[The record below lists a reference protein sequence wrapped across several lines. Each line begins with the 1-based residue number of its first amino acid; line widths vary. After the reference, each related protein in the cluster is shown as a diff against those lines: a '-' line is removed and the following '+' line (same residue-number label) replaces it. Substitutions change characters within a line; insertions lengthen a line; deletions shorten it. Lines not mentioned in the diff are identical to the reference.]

1 MRLRHRTL
9 YTQTCSN
16 GNLKPGPVNA
26 KSALFRNVKRFT
38 ESAPRLAGIDTTFD
52 HVRRGALV
60 ARYHL
65 RIDNPLGSTRAK
77 FVLDQ
82 LMKLRQ
88 THDSTRYPNT
98 RY

>member
-16 GNLKPGPVNA
+16 GNSKPGPINA
-26 KSALFRNVKRFT
+26 KSTLFRNVKRFT

-60 ARYHL
+60 ARITCVSIIHL
-65 RIDNPLGSTRAK
+65 ARPAPNSSST
-77 FVLDQ
+77 
-82 LMKLRQ
+82 
-88 THDSTRYPNT
+88 S
-98 RY
+98 